1 MENVSDKDMSRG
13 QWGAFLPKVKLCFTP
28 TQGAAEDPV
37 HLSKEPVPEG
47 SQEDVFT
54 KLTKHLETVSSH
66 SEVDTSSLLKVTVL
80 LTELSASLLFALPTS
95 LRLSRSSTEHSNAL
109 DL

>member
-1 MENVSDKDMSRG
+1 MRG
-13 QWGAFLPKVKLCFTP
+13 LPSKSETMFYPNARYCR
-28 TQGAAEDPV
+28 GSSY
-37 HLSKEPVPEG
+37 LSKEPVPEG

-54 KLTKHLETVSSH
+54 KFTKHLETVSSH
-66 SEVDTSSLLKVTVL
+66 SEVDASSLLKVTML

-95 LRLSRSSTEHSNAL
+95 LHLSRSSTEHSNAL